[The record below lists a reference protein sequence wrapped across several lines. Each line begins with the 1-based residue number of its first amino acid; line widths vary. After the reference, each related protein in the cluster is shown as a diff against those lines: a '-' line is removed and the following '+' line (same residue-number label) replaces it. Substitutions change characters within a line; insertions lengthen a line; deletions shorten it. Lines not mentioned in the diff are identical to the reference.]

1 MNSAATVDEHAFRR
15 MLTRNLALPI
25 GSGVLGTGLFIALI
39 AYLLYVLSW
48 VEHTDQVIAQAN
60 EGYRLTID
68 QQAGLRGY
76 LIAGETDVLGP
87 YEEARVRIGS
97 QMQGLRELVN
107 DNPTQLER
115 LRDIEDLQQRWALA
129 ATKLIEQRQAT
140 NAPPATV
147 KVAGGSVMDTIR
159 KRFTDFIATEQQLR
173 HERNDRA
180 SFTAILTISLYAI
193 FNLSFSGILAFF
205 GRRELLGLSTFY
217 GSLLQ
222 QQEKVNEQLQQQ
234 AWQREGQSQLAERI
248 IGQPNTAS
256 IGMTSLGFL
265 GHYLDMV
272 VGAFYVRQDH
282 GQLERVADYGFDA
295 QEQAKPQSFNDG
307 TGLVGQVALDRSAR
321 VVNGLTGSYLTVN
334 SGLGSDAP
342 ASVMLAPIQNNGDV
356 NGVLELGFMRELT
369 ERERTFVTSIT
380 DGLGTSIEVARYRQ
394 RLQESLHETQQLN
407 EELQVQQEELRS
419 ANEELED
426 QSRLIQESQVNLEQQ
441 QAELEQTNDQ
451 LNEQTQFLTR
461 QRDELDERNHSLAE
475 ARAQLEQRANE
486 LQRAST
492 YKSEFLANMSHE
504 LRTPLNSSLIL
515 SRLLADNVKGNLDEQ
530 QTKHAELI
538 YSSGKDLLALI
549 NDILDL
555 SKVEAGRL
563 EIRPEETSL
572 KRLAHSLE
580 TLFQPQAQERKLAF
594 EVRVASD
601 APVHF
606 VSDAQRVEQVVK
618 NLLSNAFKFTS
629 QGTISLSIEPADGGV
644 AFVVSDTGIGISP
657 EQQEVIF
664 EAFRQA
670 DGSINRH
677 FGGTG
682 LGLSISRNLAEV
694 LGGHIQ
700 VQSAAGKGSRFTLW
714 LPLNYADPLP
724 APALNPDR
732 LFMASEPSHRAA
744 ANDGRPSETPR
755 NEALARLQ
763 PSFPDDRD
771 RHDMPGRCVLVIEDE
786 VKFAQILFDLAHEL
800 NYRCLVAHSST
811 EANQL
816 LASNQPD
823 AILLDMRLPDEP
835 GLSILQRLKE
845 EARTRHIPVHVISTD
860 DRTELALHLG
870 AIGYAQKPATRE
882 SLVEV
887 FSRLEA
893 RLTQKVQRL
902 LIVEGDARQRD
913 SIAQLVDDL
922 EIEVT
927 AVSHGEQALQLLRQL
942 PFDCMVIDLELP
954 DMHGNEL
961 LTKMASEHIDNYP
974 PVIVYVSRPLTRGE
988 EESLRKH
995 SRSIIIKGA
1004 RSPERL
1010 LDEVTLFL
1018 HKVETPAGSA
1028 RKAPSKAARN
1038 RDEVF
1043 VNRQVLV
1050 VDDDMRNVYALISA
1064 LDEKGVKVISAGNG
1078 QEALDKLEENPDIDL
1093 VLMDVMMPVMDG
1105 YEATRR
1111 IRQDARFAKL
1121 PIIAVTAKAMK
1132 DDQEQCLK
1140 AGASDYLAKPLDLE
1154 RLFSLIRVWLP
1165 RSDMA

>member
-25 GSGVLGTGLFIALI
+25 GSGVVGTGLFIALI
-39 AYLLYVLSW
+39 VYLLYVLSW

-76 LIAGETDVLGP
+76 LIAGETEVLAP
-87 YEEARVRIGS
+87 YEEARIRIGS
-97 QMQGLRELVN
+97 QMQGLRELVK

-115 LRDIEDLQQRWALA
+115 LRDIEDLQKRWALA

-147 KVAGGSVMDTIR
+147 IVAGGSVMDTIR
-159 KRFTDFIATEQQLR
+159 KHFNDFIASEQQLR

-180 SFTAILTISLYAI
+180 SVTAIVTISLYAI

-205 GRRELLGLSTFY
+205 GRRELLGLSRFY
-217 GSLLQ
+217 ASLLK
-222 QQEKVNEQLQQQ
+222 QQEKVTEQLQQQ
-234 AWQREGQSQLAERI
+234 AWQREGQSLLAERI

-256 IGMTSLGFL
+256 IGMTALAFL

-282 GQLERVADYGFDA
+282 GELERVADYGFDA
-295 QEQAKPQSFNDG
+295 EQQTNTQSFKEG
-307 TGLVGQVALDRSAR
+307 VGLVGQVAVERRAR

-369 ERERTFVTSIT
+369 EREQIFVRSIT

-426 QSRLIQESQVNLEQQ
+426 QSKLIQEAQVNLEQQ

-451 LNEQTQFLTR
+451 LNQQTQFLTR
-461 QRDELDERNHSLAE
+461 QRDELDERNHALAD
-475 ARAQLEQRANE
+475 ARSELEQRATE

-572 KRLAHSLE
+572 KRLAHGLE
-580 TLFQPQAQERKLAF
+580 ILFQPQAQDKKLAF

-606 VSDAQRVEQVVK
+606 VSDAQRVEQVLK

-629 QGTISLSIEPADGGV
+629 QGTIGLSIEAADGGV

-657 EQQEVIF
+657 QQQEVIF

-670 DGSINRH
+670 DGSINRQ

-682 LGLSISRNLAEV
+682 LGLSISRSLAEV
-694 LGGHIQ
+694 LGGHVQ
-700 VQSAAGKGSRFTLW
+700 VQSEAGKGSRFTLW
-714 LPLNYADPLP
+714 LPLSYRDPLP
-724 APALNPDR
+724 TSALNAER
-732 LFMASEPSHRAA
+732 LFMATEPANRATA
-744 ANDGRPSETPR
+744 DGKPSETPR

-800 NYRCLVAHSST
+800 KYRCLVAHSST
-811 EANQL
+811 EANL
-816 LASNQPD
+816 LLSNNQPD

-845 EARTRHIPVHVISTD
+845 DPRTRHIPVHVISTD

-922 EIEVT
+922 DIEVT

-961 LTKMASEHIDNYP
+961 LTKMAGEHIDNYP

-1018 HKVETPAGSA
+1018 HKVETPAGNA
-1028 RKAPSKAARN
+1028 RKAQNKAARN

-1043 VNRQVLV
+1043 ANRQVLV

-1064 LDEKGVKVISAGNG
+1064 LDEKGVNVISAGNG
-1078 QEALDKLEENPDIDL
+1078 QEALDKLDEYPDIDL

>member
-25 GSGVLGTGLFIALI
+25 GSGVVGTGLFIALI
-39 AYLLYVLSW
+39 VYLLYVLSW

-76 LIAGETDVLGP
+76 LIGGEADVLAP
-87 YEEARVRIGS
+87 YEEARARIGVH
-97 QMQGLRELVN
+97 MQSVRDLVK
-107 DNPTQLER
+107 DNPAQVER
-115 LRDIEDLQQRWALA
+115 LRDIEELQQRWALA
-129 ATKLIEQRQAT
+129 AAKLIEQRQAS
-140 NAPPATV
+140 NAPPTTV
-147 KVAGGSVMDTIR
+147 KVAGGSLMDSIR
-159 KRFTDFIATEQQLR
+159 NKFNDFIASEQQLR
-173 HERNDRA
+173 HERNERA
-180 SFTAILTISLYAI
+180 SITAIVTITLYAL

-205 GRRELLGLSTFY
+205 GRRELLGLSNFY
-217 GSLLQ
+217 GSLLR
-222 QQEKVNEQLQQQ
+222 QQEKVTEQLQQQ
-234 AWQREGQSQLAERI
+234 AWQREGQSQLAESI

-256 IGMTSLGFL
+256 IGLTALAFL
-265 GHYLDMV
+265 GRYMDMV

-282 GQLERVADYGFDA
+282 GELERVADYGFDA
-295 QEQAKPQSFNDG
+295 EQQAKPQSFKDG
-307 TGLVGQVALDRSAR
+307 TGLVGQVAVERRAR
-321 VVNGLTGSYLTVN
+321 VVAGLTGSYLTVN

-342 ASVMLAPIQNNGDV
+342 ASVMLAPIQNNSEV

-369 ERERTFVTSIT
+369 EREQTFVRSIT

-461 QRDELDERNHSLAE
+461 QRDELDERNHALAQ
-475 ARAQLEQRANE
+475 ARSELEQRAGE

-515 SRLLADNVKGNLDEQ
+515 SRLLADNAKGNLDEQ
-530 QTKHAELI
+530 QTRHAELI

-572 KRLAHSLE
+572 KRLAHGLDV
-580 TLFQPQAQERKLAF
+580 LFQPQAAEKRLAF

-606 VSDAQRVEQVVK
+606 VSDTQRVEQVLK

-629 QGTISLSIEPADGGV
+629 AGAVSLSIEPADGGV
-644 AFVVSDTGIGISP
+644 AFVVSDSGIGISP
-657 EQQEVIF
+657 EQQGIIF

-700 VQSAAGKGSRFTLW
+700 VRSEAGKGSQFTLW
-714 LPLNYADPLP
+714 LPLNYAQPLP
-724 APALNPDR
+724 TQGLDANR
-732 LFMASEPSHRAA
+732 LFLGSEPAVARARDIQPS
-744 ANDGRPSETPR
+744 AND
-755 NEALARLQ
+755 ALAKPPQ
-763 PSFPDDRD
+763 SFPDDRD

-800 NYRCLVAHSST
+800 KYRCLVAHSST
-811 EANQL
+811 EAFRL
-816 LASNQPD
+816 LADNQPD

-845 EARTRHIPVHVISTD
+845 SASTRHIPVHVISTD

-902 LIVEGDARQRD
+902 LVVEGDARQRD
-913 SIAQLVDDL
+913 SIAQLVEGLD
-922 EIEVT
+922 IEVT
-927 AVSHGEQALQLLRQL
+927 AVSHGRQALELLRRT

-961 LTKMASEHIDNYP
+961 LTQMANEHIDAYP

-988 EESLRKH
+988 EESLRRH

-1018 HKVETPAGSA
+1018 HKVETPAGSL

-1064 LDEKGVKVISAGNG
+1064 LDEKGVQVISAGNG
-1078 QEALDKLEENPDIDL
+1078 QEALDKLEEYPDIDL

-1111 IRQDARFAKL
+1111 IRQDVRFAKL

-1165 RSDMA
+1165 RTDMA

>member
-1 MNSAATVDEHAFRR
+1 
-15 MLTRNLALPI
+15 
-25 GSGVLGTGLFIALI
+25 
-39 AYLLYVLSW
+39 
-48 VEHTDQVIAQAN
+48 
-60 EGYRLTID
+60 
-68 QQAGLRGY
+68 
-76 LIAGETDVLGP
+76 
-87 YEEARVRIGS
+87 
-97 QMQGLRELVN
+97 
-107 DNPTQLER
+107 
-115 LRDIEDLQQRWALA
+115 
-129 ATKLIEQRQAT
+129 
-140 NAPPATV
+140 
-147 KVAGGSVMDTIR
+147 MDSIR
-159 KRFTDFIATEQQLR
+159 KHFNEFIATEQQLR
-173 HERNDRA
+173 HDRNERA
-180 SFTAILTISLYAI
+180 SFTAIVTISLYAI

-205 GRRELLGLSTFY
+205 GRRELMGLSTFY
-217 GSLLQ
+217 ASLLK

-256 IGMTSLGFL
+256 IGMTALSFL

-282 GQLERVADYGFDA
+282 GQLERVADYGFA
-295 QEQAKPQSFNDG
+295 AEEQAKPQSFNDG
-307 TGLVGQVALDRSAR
+307 NGLVGQVAVDRQAR
-321 VVNGLTGSYLTVN
+321 VVGGLTGSYLTVN

-369 ERERTFVTSIT
+369 EREQTFVRSIT

-394 RLQESLHETQQLN
+394 RLHESLHETQQLN

-461 QRDELDERNHSLAE
+461 QRDELDERNHSLAQ
-475 ARAQLEQRANE
+475 ARAELEHRANE
-486 LQRAST
+486 LQKAST

-530 QTKHAELI
+530 QIKHAELI

-572 KRLAHSLE
+572 KRLAHGLE
-580 TLFQPQAQERKLAF
+580 TLFQPQAVEKKLAF

-606 VSDAQRVEQVVK
+606 VSDAQRVEQVLK
-618 NLLSNAFKFTS
+618 NLLSNAFKFTHA
-629 QGTISLSIEPADGGV
+629 GTISLSIEPADGGV
-644 AFVVSDTGIGISP
+644 AFVVTDSGIGISP

-700 VQSAAGKGSRFTLW
+700 VQSEAGQGSRFTLW
-714 LPLNYADPLP
+714 LP
-724 APALNPDR
+724 PALNPER
-732 LFMASEPSHRAA
+732 LFMASEPGHRMA
-744 ANDGRPSETPR
+744 ANDGKAEAPR
-755 NEALARLQ
+755 NEALARVQ

-771 RHDMPGRCVLVIEDE
+771 RHDIPGRCVLVIEDE

-800 NYRCLVAHSST
+800 KYRCLVAHSST

-816 LASNQPD
+816 LEANQPD

-835 GLSILQRLKE
+835 GLSILQGLKE
-845 EARTRHIPVHVISTD
+845 NPRTRHIPVHVISTD

-870 AIGYAQKPATRE
+870 AIGYAQKPTTRE

-927 AVSHGEQALQLLRQL
+927 AVSHGEQALQLLRQM

-961 LTKMASEHIDNYP
+961 LTRMASEHIDAYP

-1018 HKVETPAGSA
+1018 HKVETPAGSL
-1028 RKAPSKAARN
+1028 RKAPTKAARN

-1043 VNRQVLV
+1043 ANRQVLV

-1064 LDEKGVKVISAGNG
+1064 LDEKGVQVISAGNG
-1078 QEALDKLEENPDIDL
+1078 QEALDKLEEYPDIDL

-1105 YEATRR
+1105 YEATQR

>member
-1 MNSAATVDEHAFRR
+1 MNSAAVDEHAFRR

-25 GSGVLGTGLFIALI
+25 GSGVVGTGLFIALVG
-39 AYLLYVLSW
+39 YLLYVLSW
-48 VEHTDQVIAQAN
+48 VEHTDQVISQAN

-68 QQAGLRGY
+68 QQSGLRGY
-76 LIAGETDVLGP
+76 LIAGETDVLAP
-87 YEEARVRIGS
+87 YEEARSRIGS
-97 QMQGLRELVN
+97 HMNGLKQMVK
-107 DNPTQLER
+107 DNPAQLER
-115 LRDIEDLQQRWALA
+115 LQEIGDLQARWAVMA
-129 ATKLIEQRQAT
+129 AELIEQRQIT
-140 NAPPATV
+140 NAPPASV
-147 KVAGGSVMDTIR
+147 KVAGGSLMTGIR
-159 KRFTDFIATEQQLR
+159 KHFNDFVATEQQLR
-173 HERNDRA
+173 HDRNERA
-180 SFTAILTISLYAI
+180 SFMAILIISVYAI

-205 GRRELLGLSTFY
+205 GRRELLRLSNFY
-217 GSLLQ
+217 ATLLQ
-222 QQEKVNEQLQQQ
+222 QQEVVNEQLQQQ

-256 IGMTSLGFL
+256 IGMTALNFL

-282 GQLERVADYGFDA
+282 GKLERVADYGFDA
-295 QEQAKPQSFNDG
+295 EQQARPQSFSDG
-307 TGLVGQVALDRSAR
+307 TGLVGQVAVERRAR
-321 VVNGLTGSYLTVN
+321 VIPGLNAGYLKVS
-334 SGLGSDAP
+334 SGLGQDAP
-342 ASVMLAPIQNNGDV
+342 LAVMLAPIQNNGDV
-356 NGVLELGFMRELT
+356 NGVLELGFMRELS
-369 ERERTFVTSIT
+369 EREQTFVRSIT

-394 RLQESLHETQQLN
+394 RLHESLHETQQLN
-407 EELQVQQEELRS
+407 EELQVQQEELKS

-461 QRDELDERNHSLAE
+461 QRDELDERNHALAE
-475 ARAQLEQRANE
+475 ARAELEQRAAE
-486 LQRAST
+486 LERAST

-515 SRLLADNVKGNLDEQ
+515 SRLLADNAKGNLDEQ

-555 SKVEAGRL
+555 SKVEAGHL

-572 KRLAHSLE
+572 KRLAHGLE
-580 TLFQPQAQERKLAF
+580 MLFQPQAAAKGLAF

-629 QGTISLSIEPADGGV
+629 SGSVSLRIEPAEGGV
-644 AFVVSDTGIGISP
+644 AFVVSDSGIGISP
-657 EQQEVIF
+657 EQQDVIF

-694 LGGHIQ
+694 LGGHIK
-700 VQSAAGKGSRFTLW
+700 VQSEAGKGSEFTLW

-724 APALNPDR
+724 ASTHQADR
-732 LFMASEPSHRAA
+732 LFINSAPVQRGPVGANNASDS
-744 ANDGRPSETPR
+744 SR
-755 NEALARLQ
+755 NEALARQ
-763 PSFPDDRD
+763 QASFPDDRHK
-771 RHDMPGRCVLVIEDE
+771 HDMPGRCVLVIEDE

-800 NYRCLVAHSST
+800 HYRCLVAHSST
-811 EANQL
+811 ECYEL
-816 LASNQPD
+816 LADNQPD

-835 GLSILQRLKE
+835 GLSLLQRLKE
-845 EARTRHIPVHVISTD
+845 DSRTRHIPVHVISAD

-870 AIGYAQKPATRE
+870 AVGYAQKPTTRE

-887 FSRLEA
+887 FSLIEA

-922 EIEVT
+922 DIEVT
-927 AVSHGEQALQLLRQL
+927 AVSHGEQALALMRET

-961 LTKMASEHIDNYP
+961 LTRMASEHIDAYP

-1018 HKVETPAGSA
+1018 HKVESPNGRS
-1028 RKAPSKAARN
+1028 RKSPNRGAVN

-1043 VNRQVLV
+1043 QNRQVMV

-1078 QEALDKLEENPDIDL
+1078 QEALDKLDKNPDIDL

-1165 RSDMA
+1165 RSDMG

>member
-1 MNSAATVDEHAFRR
+1 MNSAATVDESAFRR
-15 MLTRNLALPI
+15 MLTRNLVLPI
-25 GSGVLGTGLFIALI
+25 GSGVVGTGLFIALI

-76 LIAGETDVLGP
+76 LLAGEAEVLGP
-87 YEEARVRIGS
+87 YEEARSRIGDH
-97 QMQGLRELVN
+97 MQGLRELVK
-107 DNPTQLER
+107 DNPGQLER

-129 ATKLIEQRQAT
+129 SAKLIEQRQAS
-140 NAPPATV
+140 NAPPGTV
-147 KVAGGSVMDTIR
+147 KVAGGSLMDSIR
-159 KRFTDFIATEQQLR
+159 KHFNDFIATEQQLR
-173 HERNDRA
+173 HERNERA
-180 SFTAILTISLYAI
+180 SFTAIVTISLYAI
-193 FNLSFSGILAFF
+193 FNLSFSGLLAFF
-205 GRRELLGLSTFY
+205 GRRELLGLSRFY

-222 QQEKVNEQLQQQ
+222 QQETVNEQLQQQ

-248 IGQPNTAS
+248 IGQPNTSS
-256 IGMTSLGFL
+256 IGMTALSFL

-272 VGAFYVRQDH
+272 VGAFYVRQDQGH
-282 GQLERVADYGFDA
+282 LERVADYGFDA
-295 QEQAKPQSFNDG
+295 EQQSTPQIFADG
-307 TGLVGQVALDRSAR
+307 SGLVGQVAVERRAR
-321 VVNGLTGSYLTVN
+321 VIPGLSANYLKVN

-342 ASVMLAPIQNNGDV
+342 LAVMLAPIENNGAV
-356 NGVLELGFMRELT
+356 NGVLELGFMRELS
-369 ERERTFVTSIT
+369 EREQTFVRSLT

-394 RLQESLHETQQLN
+394 RLHESLHETQQLN

-426 QSRLIQESQVNLEQQ
+426 QSRLIQEAQVNLEQQ

-451 LNEQTQFLTR
+451 LNEQTQSLTR
-461 QRDELDERNHSLAE
+461 QRDELDERNHALAD
-475 ARAQLEQRANE
+475 ARGELEQRASE

-515 SRLLADNVKGNLDEQ
+515 SRLLADNGKGNLDEQ
-530 QTKHAELI
+530 QIKHAELI

-572 KRLAHSLE
+572 MRLAHSLE
-580 TLFQPQAQERKLAF
+580 SLFQPQAVEKKLAF
-594 EVRVASD
+594 AVRVASD

-606 VSDAQRVEQVVK
+606 VSDAQRVEQVLK
-618 NLLSNAFKFTS
+618 NLLSNAFKFTTA
-629 QGTISLSIEPADGGV
+629 GTISLSIEPADGGV
-644 AFVVSDTGIGISP
+644 AFIVSDSGIGISP
-657 EQQEVIF
+657 EQQQVIF

-700 VQSAAGKGSRFTLW
+700 VHSESGKGSQFTLW

-724 APALNPDR
+724 PPTLDPNR
-732 LFMASEPSHRAA
+732 LFLAREPSAA
-744 ANDGRPSETPR
+744 IHPAPSEAPR
-755 NEALARLQ
+755 NEALGRPQA
-763 PSFPDDRD
+763 SFPDDRE

-800 NYRCLVAHSST
+800 HYRCLVAHSST
-811 EANQL
+811 EANLL
-816 LASNQPD
+816 LATNQPD

-845 EARTRHIPVHVISTD
+845 DPRTRHIPVHVISTD

-870 AIGYAQKPATRE
+870 AIGYAQKPTTRE

-927 AVSHGEQALQLLRQL
+927 AVSHGEQALQLLRQM

-954 DMHGNEL
+954 DMHGNQL
-961 LTKMASEHIDNYP
+961 LTRMASEHIDAYP

-1018 HKVETPAGSA
+1018 HKVEAPTGSQ
-1028 RKAPSKAARN
+1028 RRAPSKAARN

-1043 VNRQVLV
+1043 ANRQVLV

-1064 LDEKGVKVISAGNG
+1064 LDEKGVQVVSAGNG
-1078 QEALDKLEENPDIDL
+1078 REALDKLDENPDIDL

-1111 IRQDARFAKL
+1111 IRQDARFSKL

-1132 DDQEQCLK
+1132 DDQELCLK

>member
-25 GSGVLGTGLFIALI
+25 GSGVVGTGLFIALI

-76 LIAGETDVLGP
+76 LIGGEADVLAP
-87 YEEARVRIGS
+87 YEEARLRIGVH
-97 QMQGLRELVN
+97 MQSVRDLVK
-107 DNPTQLER
+107 DNPAQVER

-129 ATKLIEQRQAT
+129 AAKLIEQRQAS
-140 NAPPATV
+140 NAPPTTV
-147 KVAGGSVMDTIR
+147 KVAGGSLMDSIR
-159 KRFTDFIATEQQLR
+159 NKFSDFISAEQQLR
-173 HERNDRA
+173 HDRNERA
-180 SFTAILTISLYAI
+180 SITAIVTISLYAL

-205 GRRELLGLSTFY
+205 GRRELIGLSNFY
-217 GSLLQ
+217 GSLLR
-222 QQEKVNEQLQQQ
+222 QQEKVTEQLQQQ
-234 AWQREGQSQLAERI
+234 AWQREGQSQLAESI

-256 IGMTSLGFL
+256 IGLTALAFL
-265 GHYLDMV
+265 GRYLDMV

-282 GQLERVADYGFDA
+282 GELERVADYGFDA
-295 QEQAKPQSFNDG
+295 EQQAKPQSFNDG
-307 TGLVGQVALDRSAR
+307 TGLVGQVAVERRAR
-321 VVNGLTGSYLTVN
+321 VVAGLTGSYLTVN

-369 ERERTFVTSIT
+369 EREQTFVQSIT

-461 QRDELDERNHSLAE
+461 QRDELDERNHALAQ
-475 ARAQLEQRANE
+475 ARSELEQRASE

-515 SRLLADNVKGNLDEQ
+515 SRLLADNAKGNLDEQ
-530 QTKHAELI
+530 QTRHAELI

-572 KRLAHSLE
+572 KRLAHGLDV
-580 TLFQPQAQERKLAF
+580 LFQPQAVEKGLAF

-606 VSDAQRVEQVVK
+606 VSDTQRVEQVLK

-629 QGTISLSIEPADGGV
+629 AGAVSLSIEPADGGV
-644 AFVVSDTGIGISP
+644 AFVVSDSGIGISP
-657 EQQEVIF
+657 EQQSIIF

-694 LGGHIQ
+694 LGGHIH
-700 VQSAAGKGSRFTLW
+700 VHSEAGKGSQFTLW
-714 LPLNYADPLP
+714 LPLNYAQPLP
-724 APALNPDR
+724 TQGLDTNR
-732 LFMASEPSHRAA
+732 LFLGNEPTAVNTRENQPS
-744 ANDGRPSETPR
+744 AND
-755 NEALARLQ
+755 ALAKPQ
-763 PSFPDDRD
+763 QSFPDDRD

-800 NYRCLVAHSST
+800 KYRCLVAHSSS
-811 EANQL
+811 EAFRL
-816 LASNQPD
+816 LADNQPD

-845 EARTRHIPVHVISTD
+845 SASTRHIPVHVISTD

-870 AIGYAQKPATRE
+870 AIGYAQKPTTRE

-902 LIVEGDARQRD
+902 LVVEGDARQRD
-913 SIAQLVDDL
+913 SIAQLVEGLD
-922 EIEVT
+922 IEVT
-927 AVSHGEQALQLLRQL
+927 AVSHGRQALDLLRRT

-961 LTKMASEHIDNYP
+961 LTQMANEHIDAYP

-988 EESLRKH
+988 EESLRRH

-1018 HKVETPAGSA
+1018 HKVETPAGSL

-1064 LDEKGVKVISAGNG
+1064 LDEKGVQVISAGNG
-1078 QEALDKLEENPDIDL
+1078 QEALDKLEEYPDIDL

-1111 IRQDARFAKL
+1111 IRQDTRFAKL

-1165 RSDMA
+1165 RTDMA

>member
-1 MNSAATVDEHAFRR
+1 MNSDVTVDEHAFRR

-25 GSGVLGTGLFIALI
+25 GSGVIGTGLFIALI
-39 AYLLYVLSW
+39 VYLLYVLSW

-76 LIAGETDVLGP
+76 LIGGEADVLAP
-87 YEEARVRIGS
+87 YEEARARIGEH
-97 QMQGLRELVN
+97 MQSVRDLVK
-107 DNPTQLER
+107 DNPAQLER
-115 LRDIEDLQQRWALA
+115 LRDIQDLQQRWGLA
-129 ATKLIEQRQAT
+129 AAKLIEQRQAS
-140 NAPPATV
+140 NAPPTSV
-147 KVAGGSVMDTIR
+147 KVAGGSLMDGIR
-159 KRFTDFIATEQQLR
+159 NKFSEFISSEQQLR
-173 HERNDRA
+173 HDRNERA
-180 SFTAILTISLYAI
+180 SLTAIVTISLYAL

-205 GRRELLGLSTFY
+205 GRRELIGLSNFY
-217 GSLLQ
+217 GSLLR
-222 QQEKVNEQLQQQ
+222 QQEKVTEQLQQQ
-234 AWQREGQSQLAERI
+234 AWQREGQSQLAESI
-248 IGQPNTAS
+248 IGQPNTTS
-256 IGMTSLGFL
+256 IGLTALAFL
-265 GHYLDMV
+265 GRYLDMV

-295 QEQAKPQSFNDG
+295 EQQAKPQSFNDG
-307 TGLVGQVALDRSAR
+307 AGLVGQVAVERRAR
-321 VVNGLTGSYLTVN
+321 VVAGLTGSYLTVN

-356 NGVLELGFMRELT
+356 NGVLELGFMRELS
-369 ERERTFVTSIT
+369 EREQTFVRSIT

-394 RLQESLHETQQLN
+394 RLHESLHETQQLN

-426 QSRLIQESQVNLEQQ
+426 QSRLIQEAQVNLEQQ

-461 QRDELDERNHSLAE
+461 QRDELDERNHALAQ
-475 ARAQLEQRANE
+475 ARSELEQRATE

-515 SRLLADNVKGNLDEQ
+515 SRLLADNAKGNLDEQ
-530 QTKHAELI
+530 QTRHAELI

-563 EIRPEETSL
+563 EIRPEDMSL
-572 KRLAHSLE
+572 QRLAHGLE
-580 TLFQPQAQERKLAF
+580 VLFQPQAVEKGLTF
-594 EVRVASD
+594 DVRVASD
-601 APVHF
+601 APVHV
-606 VSDAQRVEQVVK
+606 VSDAQRVEQVLK
-618 NLLSNAFKFTS
+618 NLLSNAFKFTNA
-629 QGTISLSIEPADGGV
+629 GTVSLSIEPVDGGV
-644 AFVVSDTGIGISP
+644 AFTVSDSGIGISP
-657 EQQEVIF
+657 EQQGIIF

-694 LGGHIQ
+694 LGGHVH
-700 VQSAAGKGSRFTLW
+700 VQSEAGKGSRFTLW
-714 LPLNYADPLP
+714 LPLNYAQPLP
-724 APALNPDR
+724 AKELDANR
-732 LFMASEPSHRAA
+732 LFIGNEPDSSGASKAGESLR
-744 ANDGRPSETPR
+744 NDGPAT
-755 NEALARLQ
+755 LQ

-771 RHDMPGRCVLVIEDE
+771 RHDLAGRCVLVIEDE

-800 NYRCLVAHSST
+800 KYRCLVAHSAT
-811 EANQL
+811 EALRL
-816 LASNQPD
+816 LADNQPD

-835 GLSILQRLKE
+835 GLSLLQRLKE
-845 EARTRHIPVHVISTD
+845 NPSTRHIPVHVISTD

-870 AIGYAQKPATRE
+870 AIGYAQKPASRE

-902 LIVEGDARQRD
+902 LVVEGDARQRD
-913 SIAQLVDDL
+913 SIAQLVDGLD
-922 EIEVT
+922 IEVT
-927 AVSHGEQALQLLRQL
+927 AVSHGAQALELLRQA

-961 LTKMASEHIDNYP
+961 LTRMASEHIDAYP

-988 EESLRKH
+988 EESLRRH

-1018 HKVETPAGSA
+1018 HKVETPVGSL
-1028 RKAPSKAARN
+1028 RKAPSKTARN

-1043 VNRQVLV
+1043 RNRQVLV

-1064 LDEKGVKVISAGNG
+1064 LDEKGVQVISAGNG
-1078 QEALDKLEENPDIDL
+1078 QEALDKLEEHPDVDL

-1111 IRQDARFAKL
+1111 IRQDARFNKL

-1132 DDQEQCLK
+1132 DDQEECLK

>member
-25 GSGVLGTGLFIALI
+25 GSGVVGTGLFIALI
-39 AYLLYVLSW
+39 GYLLYVLSW

-76 LIAGETDVLGP
+76 LIGGEADVLAP
-87 YEEARVRIGS
+87 YEEARVRIGAH
-97 QMQGLRELVN
+97 MQSVRDLVK
-107 DNPTQLER
+107 DNPAQVER

-129 ATKLIEQRQAT
+129 AAKLIEQRQAS
-140 NAPPATV
+140 NAPPPTV
-147 KVAGGSVMDTIR
+147 KVAGGSLMDSIR
-159 KRFTDFIATEQQLR
+159 SKFADFIASEQQLR
-173 HERNDRA
+173 HDRNERA
-180 SFTAILTISLYAI
+180 SLTAIVTITLYAL
-193 FNLSFSGILAFF
+193 FNLAFSGILAFF
-205 GRRELLGLSTFY
+205 GRRELLGLSDFY
-217 GSLLQ
+217 GSLLR
-222 QQEKVNEQLQQQ
+222 QQEKVTEQLQQQ
-234 AWQREGQSQLAERI
+234 AWQREGQSQLAESI

-256 IGMTSLGFL
+256 IGLTALAFL
-265 GHYLDMV
+265 GRYLDMV

-282 GQLERVADYGFDA
+282 GELERVADYGFDA
-295 QEQAKPQSFNDG
+295 EQQAKPQSFNDG
-307 TGLVGQVALDRSAR
+307 TGLVGQVAVERRAR
-321 VVNGLTGSYLTVN
+321 VVAGLTGSYLTVN

-342 ASVMLAPIQNNGDV
+342 ASVMLAPIQNNGEV

-369 ERERTFVTSIT
+369 EREQTFVRSIT

-461 QRDELDERNHSLAE
+461 QRDELDERNHALAQ
-475 ARAQLEQRANE
+475 ARSELEQRATE

-515 SRLLADNVKGNLDEQ
+515 SRLLADNAKGNLDEQ
-530 QTKHAELI
+530 QTRHAELI

-563 EIRPEETSL
+563 EIRPQETSL
-572 KRLAHSLE
+572 KRLAHGLE
-580 TLFQPQAQERKLAF
+580 VLFQPQAVEKGLTF

-606 VSDAQRVEQVVK
+606 VSDTQRVEQVLK

-629 QGTISLSIEPADGGV
+629 AGAVSLNIEPADGGV
-644 AFVVSDTGIGISP
+644 AFVVSDSGIGISP
-657 EQQEVIF
+657 EQQGIIF

-700 VQSAAGKGSRFTLW
+700 VQSEAGKGSQFTLW
-714 LPLNYADPLP
+714 LPLNYAQPLP
-724 APALNPDR
+724 VQGLDANR
-732 LFMASEPSHRAA
+732 LFIGNEPVAA
-744 ANDGRPSETPR
+744 GSGNVEATRS
-755 NEALARLQ
+755 EALAKPLQ
-763 PSFPDDRD
+763 SFPDDRD

-800 NYRCLVAHSST
+800 KYRCLVAQSSS
-811 EANQL
+811 EAFRL
-816 LASNQPD
+816 LADNLPD

-835 GLSILQRLKE
+835 GLSLLQRLKE
-845 EARTRHIPVHVISTD
+845 NASTRHIPVHVISTD

-902 LIVEGDARQRD
+902 LVVEGDARQRD
-913 SIAQLVDDL
+913 SIAQLVEGLD
-922 EIEVT
+922 IEVT
-927 AVSHGEQALQLLRQL
+927 AVSHGRQALELLRRT

-961 LTKMASEHIDNYP
+961 LTQMANEHIDAYP

-988 EESLRKH
+988 EESLRRH

-1018 HKVETPAGSA
+1018 HKVETPAGSL
-1028 RKAPSKAARN
+1028 RKTPGKTARN

-1064 LDEKGVKVISAGNG
+1064 LDEKGVQVISAGNG
-1078 QEALDKLEENPDIDL
+1078 QEALDKLEEYPDIDL

-1111 IRQDARFAKL
+1111 IRQDTRFAKL

>member
-1 MNSAATVDEHAFRR
+1 MNSAAVDEHAFRR

-25 GSGVLGTGLFIALI
+25 GSGVVGTGLFIALVG
-39 AYLLYVLSW
+39 YLLYVLSW
-48 VEHTDQVIAQAN
+48 VEHTDQVISQAN

-76 LIAGETDVLGP
+76 LIAGETDVLAP
-87 YEEARVRIGS
+87 YEEARSRIGS
-97 QMQGLRELVN
+97 HMNGLKQLVK
-107 DNPTQLER
+107 DNPAQLER
-115 LRDIEDLQQRWALA
+115 LQEIGDLQARWAVMA
-129 ATKLIEQRQAT
+129 AELIEQRQAT
-140 NAPPATV
+140 NAPPASV
-147 KVAGGSVMDTIR
+147 KVAGGSLMTGIR
-159 KRFTDFIATEQQLR
+159 KHFDDFVATEQQLR
-173 HERNDRA
+173 HDRNERA
-180 SFTAILTISLYAI
+180 SFMAILIISVYAI

-205 GRRELLGLSTFY
+205 GRRELLRLSNFY
-217 GSLLQ
+217 ATLLQ
-222 QQEKVNEQLQQQ
+222 QQEVVNEQLQQQ
-234 AWQREGQSQLAERI
+234 AWQREGQSKLAESI
-248 IGQPNTAS
+248 IGQPNTTA
-256 IGMTSLGFL
+256 IGMTALSFL

-282 GQLERVADYGFDA
+282 GKLDRVADYGFDA
-295 QEQAKPQSFNDG
+295 EHQATPQSFDDG
-307 TGLVGQVALDRSAR
+307 TGLVGQVAVERRAR
-321 VVNGLTGSYLTVN
+321 VIPGLSAGYLKVS
-334 SGLGSDAP
+334 SGLGQDAP
-342 ASVMLAPIQNNGDV
+342 LSVMLAPIQNNGDV
-356 NGVLELGFMRELT
+356 NGVLELGFMRELS
-369 ERERTFVTSIT
+369 EREQTFVRSIT

-394 RLQESLHETQQLN
+394 RLHESLHETQQLN
-407 EELQVQQEELRS
+407 EELQVQQEELKS

-451 LNEQTQFLTR
+451 LNQQTQFLTR
-461 QRDELDERNHSLAE
+461 QRDELDERNHALAE
-475 ARAQLEQRANE
+475 ARSELEQRAAE
-486 LQRAST
+486 LERAST

-515 SRLLADNVKGNLDEQ
+515 SRLLADNAKGNLDEQ

-555 SKVEAGRL
+555 SKVEAGHL

-572 KRLAHSLE
+572 KRLAQGLE
-580 TLFQPQAQERKLAF
+580 ALFQPQAAAKGLDF
-594 EVRVASD
+594 KVRVAGD
-601 APVHF
+601 APAHI
-606 VSDAQRVEQVVK
+606 VSDAQRVEQVAK
-618 NLLSNAFKFTS
+618 NLLSNAFKFTNS
-629 QGTISLSIEPADGGV
+629 GSVSLNIEPADGGV
-644 AFVVSDTGIGISP
+644 AFVVSDSGIGISP
-657 EQQEVIF
+657 EQQGVIF

-694 LGGHIQ
+694 LGGHIS
-700 VQSAAGKGSRFTLW
+700 VQSEAGKGSQFTLW
-714 LPLNYADPLP
+714 LPINYAEPVTAPLFDANRLFINSEP
-724 APALNPDR
+724 LQRAPA
-732 LFMASEPSHRAA
+732 APSAGEA
-744 ANDGRPSETPR
+744 GRDQ
-755 NEALARLQ
+755 ALAR
-763 PSFPDDRD
+763 PPTHFPDDRYK
-771 RHDMPGRCVLVIEDE
+771 HDMPGRCVLVIEDE

-800 NYRCLVAHSST
+800 HYRCLVAQSYT
-811 EANQL
+811 ECYEL
-816 LASNQPD
+816 LADNRPD

-835 GLSILQRLKE
+835 GLSLLQRLKE
-845 EARTRHIPVHVISTD
+845 DSRTRHIPVHVISAD

-870 AIGYAQKPATRE
+870 AVGYAQKPTTRE

-887 FSRLEA
+887 FSVLEA

-922 EIEVT
+922 DIEVT
-927 AVSHGEQALQLLRQL
+927 AVSHGEQALALLRKT

-961 LTKMASEHIDNYP
+961 LTRMANEHIDAYP

-1018 HKVETPAGSA
+1018 HKVESPNGRSRRSPNRGAV
-1028 RKAPSKAARN
+1028 N

-1043 VNRQVLV
+1043 QNRQVMV

-1078 QEALDKLEENPDIDL
+1078 QEALDKLDENPDIDL

-1111 IRQDARFAKL
+1111 IRQDARFARL

-1165 RSDMA
+1165 RSDMG